1 MSAPEGMGSLMSPA
15 EMKPLLLLSKREPV
29 SAVIGLT
36 KGKDGLVLLDKRMK
50 PRKLVAQLKKKAADA
65 KIELDMTSVR
75 FGRATVDTAVDSALV
90 TFTVNKDAAGAL
102 KPKLLTH
109 LKKAGFSK
117 CEIVVDA
124 SLENEEDNDAM
135 AAHDARPLVLRH
147 PCLRVTTAQ
156 AHKLPPRLPTPPAT
170 PGEAPLAEA
179 AGAPAGIEQPGVT
192 ADASA
197 LPVAEQPDRAELM
210 RRITDDVKRMMPLIA
225 ANPPGADAM
234 RTAALA
240 AQTALK
246 SGDMDAAAHAAD
258 TLDRLLAASSGAGA
272 AVGTLAAAKPA
283 NPAVYDKAQAAWV
296 ATRAKVQG
304 EFDKLFAEI
313 SAVYD
318 GHSVVAE
325 LEKSFHAQVQPTM
338 TQLDHNLSDKLRELS
353 ANPDP
358 SAHPKLV
365 QEAQQ
370 IIVSYEQITLPG
382 RSCSPNSIK
391 TRSYRWRHRRPLWPR
406 WRRWQRPS
414 TRRRPRPGMSQAPGR
429 FQGGQCSS
437 RYRCPDGGLPC
448 RTARPGRPVPGRPR

>member
-1 MSAPEGMGSLMSPA
+1 MSAPEGSGSLMSPA

-36 KGKDGLVLLDKRMK
+36 KGKDGLVLLDKRVK

-102 KPKLLTH
+102 KPKLLMH

-117 CEIVVDA
+117 CEIIVDA
-124 SLENEEDNDAM
+124 SLENEDDNDAM
-135 AAHDARPLVLRH
+135 AAHDGMPAGAASPLPEGH
-147 PCLRVTTAQ
+147 EGAGAQ
-156 AHKLPPRLPTPPAT
+156 AAAPPPAS
-170 PGEAPLAEA
+170 PAMPAAAPLA
-179 AGAPAGIEQPGVT
+179 GATGTPAGVAQPGAT
-192 ADASA
+192 ADPSTLHA
-197 LPVAEQPDRAELM
+197 AEHPDRAELM
-210 RRITDDVKRMMPLIA
+210 RRITDEVKRMMPLIA

-246 SGDMDAAAHAAD
+246 SGDLDAAAHAAD
-258 TLDRLLAASSGAGA
+258 TLDRLLAASSAAG
-272 AVGTLAAAKPA
+272 AKPA

-325 LEKSFHAQVQPTM
+325 LEKSFHDQVQPAM

-358 SAHPKLV
+358 ASHPRLV

-370 IIVSYEQITLPG
+370 IIVSYEQYIAGEKLLSQLDQNPFVPLAAQKTLVA
-382 RSCSPNSIK
+382 SLATLAK
-391 TRSYRWRHRRPLWPR
+391 AVH
-406 WRRWQRPS
+406 
-414 TRRRPRPGMSQAPGR
+414 
-429 FQGGQCSS
+429 
-437 RYRCPDGGLPC
+437 
-448 RTARPGRPVPGRPR
+448 